1 MAHPFEIKDEIEVE
15 ATPEEV
21 WEAIATGPG
30 IDSWFM
36 GKNEVEP
43 REGGTVR
50 TVLPGFEFEATITAW
65 DPPRRFAHRS
75 EEGEDG
81 SVHAF
86 EFLIEGRDQGT
97 TVVRWVHSG
106 FLGDNWEAEYD
117 GLKEGD
123 PAYFH
128 KLGQYLRYFRGRT
141 ATPVEVYGPNVPDRE
156 RAWET
161 LRGGLGLAAPVTVGD
176 RVRLIPAGLSEMEGV
191 VDYLSPSFLGVRTD
205 DGMYRFIHGFDGT
218 VVLGHHIFDEGAD
231 QAEMEQAWQS
241 WLTQLF
247 E

>member
-43 REGGTVR
+43 REGGTAR
-50 TVLPGFEFEATITAW
+50 MALPGFAFESTVTVW
-65 DPPRRFAHRS
+65 DPPKRFATRS
-75 EEGEDG
+75 PEGEDG

-86 EFLIEGRDQGT
+86 EYLIEGRGQGT
-97 TVVRWVHSG
+97 TVVRIIHSG

-128 KLGQYLRYFRGRT
+128 KLAQYLTYFKGRT
-141 ATPVEVYGPNVPDRE
+141 ATPVGVYGPNVPDRE
-156 RAWET
+156 HAWKT
-161 LRGGLGLAAPVTVGD
+161 LRTGLGLAGPVAVGD
-176 RVRLIPAGLSEMEGV
+176 RVRLTPEGLPPMEGV

-205 DGMYRFIHGFDGT
+205 DGLYRFIHGFEGT
-218 VVLGHHIFDEGAD
+218 VVLGHHIFAD
-231 QAEMEQAWQS
+231 VDPEETEQAWQS
-241 WLTQLF
+241 WLTGLF